1 MNKLFA
7 IQQKVNNTN
16 PLMFFMKLTNSIK
29 RAQKKTYKD
38 KTFKI
43 FHGNWKSRD
52 ASLLQILRSKLRLMG
67 RVRLMP
73 RTLALRAVQRQIAAS
88 RSTKPSIR
96 LQHGVTGGVPGV
108 KPFNKLSALTQTP
121 TFKASLGQVPVVGVG
136 LGFCLLC
143 FPGGGGQL
151 VLRVAVVRVKK
162 RMLKRRRSA
171 RESLRAIDS

>member
-43 FHGNWKSRD
+43 FHGTKM
-52 ASLLQILRSKLRLMG
+52 RLMG